1 MVSHL
6 VYHTG
11 FQQLFKKG
19 IIMFIFTYHVQYE
32 GTTVKHFD
40 TLEEAKAE
48 LESTKAMNCM
58 GDYSRFHI
66 YKAELLVDEN

>member
-1 MVSHL
+1 
-6 VYHTG
+6 
-11 FQQLFKKG
+11 
-19 IIMFIFTYHVQYE
+19 MFIFTYHVQYE

-58 GDYSRFHI
+58 GDYSRFRI